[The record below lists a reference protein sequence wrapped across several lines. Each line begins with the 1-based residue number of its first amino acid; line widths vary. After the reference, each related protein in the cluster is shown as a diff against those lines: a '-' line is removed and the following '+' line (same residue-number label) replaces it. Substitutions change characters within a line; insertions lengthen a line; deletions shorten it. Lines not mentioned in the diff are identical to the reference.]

1 MAPSAALIVRCAIAL
16 EKVRHCRDKDGWIVA
31 VLAESLKGAGGK
43 HLHFQSIHENDRRCA
58 ICFSPAM
65 PGADHSCV
73 RPESDDSGEYRPR
86 NPEDS
91 LLYRTIAGHLETFL
105 ARQQERGREVP
116 AFVEREMRA
125 YLSCG
130 VLACGF
136 LRLKCESCGKE
147 RLLPLSC
154 KGRSVC
160 PSCCGRRMADTAA
173 HLLDRV
179 FPHVPVRQWV
189 LSLPFA
195 LRYRLAYDSEMVTAV
210 LQVFIRALFG
220 LYRRMARDYGINKT
234 QCAPSRSYRDL
245 APRPI

>member
-1 MAPSAALIVRCAIAL
+1 
-16 EKVRHCRDKDGWIVA
+16 
-31 VLAESLKGAGGK
+31 
-43 HLHFQSIHENDRRCA
+43 
-58 ICFSPAM
+58 
-65 PGADHSCV
+65 
-73 RPESDDSGEYRPR
+73 
-86 NPEDS
+86 
-91 LLYRTIAGHLETFL
+91 
-105 ARQQERGREVP
+105 
-116 AFVEREMRA
+116 
-125 YLSCG
+125 
-130 VLACGF
+130 F

-189 LSLPFA
+189 LSLSFA
-195 LRYRLAYDSEMVTAV
+195 LRYRLAYDSEMVNAV
-210 LQVFIRALFG
+210 LQVFIRDLFG

>member
-1 MAPSAALIVRCAIAL
+1 MPAA
-16 EKVRHCRDKDGWIVA
+16 D
-31 VLAESLKGAGGK
+31 
-43 HLHFQSIHENDRRCA
+43 
-58 ICFSPAM
+58 PA
-65 PGADHSCV
+65 CV
-73 RPESDDSGEYRPR
+73 RSGSNDKNEYRPR

-116 AFVEREMRA
+116 QFIEREMRA

-173 HLLDRV
+173 HLVDRG
-179 FPHVPVRQWV
+179 FAHVPALLTRRGAGTLAPDEGESDRLARDQPW
-189 LSLPFA
+189 LSDVYAASVSGRIATGPEAGRRVAVGGDCVDPEGIDSSASPRCAAVAGFSLHGNVAIAARDRLRLERLFRYAGRPPLSMDRLDALPDGV
-195 LRYRLAYDSEMVTAV
+195 LRYWFKTAW
-210 LQVFIRALFG
+210 R
-220 LYRRMARDYGINKT
+220 N
-234 QCAPSRSYRDL
+234 
-245 APRPI
+245 